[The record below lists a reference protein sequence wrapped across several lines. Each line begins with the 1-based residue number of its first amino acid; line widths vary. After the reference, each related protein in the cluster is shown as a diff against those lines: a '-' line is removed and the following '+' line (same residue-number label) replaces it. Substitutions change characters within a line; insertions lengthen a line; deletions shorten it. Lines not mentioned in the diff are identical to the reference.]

1 MKKQPRWMKSAIAA
15 SAEPQVA
22 LPWAR
27 GQRRRPEA
35 MAVALKAAT
44 AKPLAQAAH

>member
-1 MKKQPRWMKSAIAA
+1 MKKERRWMKSAIAA

-22 LPWAR
+22 LPWTR

-35 MAVALKAAT
+35 MKAIAAPKPTALAAR
-44 AKPLAQAAH
+44 